1 MNTITEY
8 VPELYATFWAL
19 IPPLAAIILALITK
33 EVYSSLFIGIIIG
46 GYMVVY
52 LLHISA
58 LKHLYFMYLTMAYLV
73 FYQIHQ
79 I

>member
-46 GYMVVY
+46 G
-52 LLHISA
+52 LLYGGLFNIYTSC
-58 LKHLYFMYLTMAYLV
+58 
-73 FYQIHQ
+73 I
-79 I
+79 